1 MTSADDRPLV
11 SIFMFVRNGGKS
23 LQRAIDSVFAQTYP
37 NIEFVV
43 QDAVSTDGTLD
54 LLRRYGDRIKIVSEP
69 DSGPSEGLWRA
80 MNRCTGEYVGSCL
93 ADEELMPDA
102 VERAVRAFRESPGT
116 GAVTGDAWI
125 TDIDGKITGSW
136 TSGPFTLVDYL
147 LASYSPYF
155 VSSFFRRDVLL
166 AIGLREKTWN
176 LNCVEFELWC
186 RIASHTHVEY
196 VPHVLAKYAQHPGQ
210 LSNSF
215 ADSLIHVEGR
225 MANIVA
231 LCAPGGFFDDRPL
244 MRNLFI
250 WGHART
256 FCNHALQVGKP
267 ELAHAEYDVIK
278 KTLAAH
284 PPVFLD
290 GMQYDEHYERRVA
303 AAQRPSGWRGVLA
316 QLGRRAPEP
325 KDELALPPP
334 PDSTL
339 KASLHAQEALC
350 HEAKGNLLAAR
361 DSWRAAA
368 LAAGIVTPEQVG
380 RRTDREYGWAAVTS

>member
-1 MTSADDRPLV
+1 MTSAADQPLV

-23 LQRAIDSVFAQTYP
+23 LRRAVDSVFAQTYP

-43 QDAVSTDGTLD
+43 QDAVSSDGTLD
-54 LLRRYGDRIKIVSEP
+54 LLRGYGDRVKVVSEP

-80 MNRCTGEYVGSCL
+80 MNRCTGAFVGSCL
-93 ADEELMPDA
+93 ADEELMPEA
-102 VERAVRAFRESPGT
+102 VECAVQAFQESPST
-116 GAVTGDAWI
+116 GAITGDAWI

-147 LASYSPYF
+147 LGAYSPYF

-166 AIGLREKTWN
+166 AVGLREKSWN

-186 RIASHTHVEY
+186 RIASHSHVKY

-231 LCAPGGFFDDRPL
+231 LCAPGGFFDDQPL

-256 FCNHALQVGKP
+256 FCNHALLVGKP
-267 ELAHAEYDVIK
+267 ELAHAEYDAIRR
-278 KTLAAH
+278 TLAAH

-290 GMQYDEHYERRVA
+290 GVQYDENYERWLAEARRTSA
-303 AAQRPSGWRGVLA
+303 WRSALTR
-316 QLGRRAPEP
+316 LGRRGAS
-325 KDELALPPP
+325 KDEFALPPS
-334 PDSTL
+334 PDSRL
-339 KASLHAQEALC
+339 KGSLHAQEAIC

-361 DSWRAAA
+361 DSWHAAA
-368 LAAGIVTPEQVG
+368 LEAGLVTPERVG
-380 RRTDREYGWAAVTS
+380 RRTDRKYGWAAVTN

>member
-1 MTSADDRPLV
+1 MTSTADRPLV

-23 LQRAIDSVFAQTYP
+23 LRRAVESVLAQTYP

-54 LLRRYGDRIKIVSEP
+54 LLRSYGDRIKIVSEP

-80 MNRCTGEYVGSCL
+80 MNRCTGEFVGSCL
-93 ADEELMPDA
+93 ADEELLPDA
-102 VERAVRAFRESPGT
+102 VERAVRAFQQSPGT

-125 TDIDGKITGSW
+125 TDIHGKVTGSW

-166 AIGLREKTWN
+166 SIGLREKTWN

-186 RIASHTHVEY
+186 RVASHSQVEY

-231 LCAPGGFFDDRPL
+231 LCAPGGFFDDQPL

-256 FCNHALQVGKP
+256 FCTHALQVGKP
-267 ELAHAEYDVIK
+267 ELARAEYDCIK
-278 KTLAAH
+278 QTLAAH

-290 GMQYDEHYERRVA
+290 AIQYDEGYEQRLA
-303 AAQRPSGWRGVLA
+303 AARRGSGWRSALA
-316 QLGRRAPEP
+316 RLGRRNAPRE
-325 KDELALPPP
+325 EFALPPP
-334 PDSTL
+334 PDSKL

-368 LAAGIVTPEQVG
+368 LEAGLITPERAG
-380 RRTDREYGWAAVTS
+380 RRTDRKYGWAAVTS